1 MNHKKIKV
9 AVFGDSILD
18 LFSYHISP
26 RQSPEAS
33 VPIIIKEKEEYF
45 AGGAALLAT
54 KLSELGTSV
63 DLFTQI
69 GKDLNSKI
77 LKSKLKNLNVFD
89 YSKSSY
95 KTTIKERIIV
105 ENKYYLRKD
114 NEEIQSPFRKSIID
128 TFKKK
133 ASRYDAVIFSDYAK
147 GFLDKNL
154 FNNIKVICQTNNLLT
169 FIDPS
174 IKNKFDFKDINY
186 FKPNFEE
193 AVRLSERKTLKEI
206 LNYLSSAYNTIPVIT
221 LGESG
226 SASIENNKVIYSS
239 KYKTKTVD
247 TSGSGDIFF
256 AYFVY
261 SILNNKSLLQSLNY
275 SSKEAS
281 KHVKF
286 FGFSKNW

>member
-45 AGGAALLAT
+45 AGGAALLST

-147 GFLDKNL
+147 GFLDENL
-154 FNNIKVICQTNNLLT
+154 FNNIKEICQTNNLLT

-193 AVRLSERKTLKEI
+193 AVRLSERKSLKEI

-286 FGFSKNW
+286 FGFSKN

>member
-45 AGGAALLAT
+45 AGGAALLST

-77 LKSKLKNLNVFD
+77 HKSKLKNLNVFD
-89 YSKSSY
+89 YSKSNY

-286 FGFSKNW
+286 FGFSKN

>member
-45 AGGAALLAT
+45 AGGAALLST

-193 AVRLSERKTLKEI
+193 AVKLSERKTLKEI

-286 FGFSKNW
+286 FGFSKN

>member
-45 AGGAALLAT
+45 AGGAALLST

-114 NEEIQSPFRKSIID
+114 NEEIQSPFRKPIID

-193 AVRLSERKTLKEI
+193 AVKLSERKTLKEI

-286 FGFSKNW
+286 FGFSKN

>member
-45 AGGAALLAT
+45 AGGAALLST

-89 YSKSSY
+89 YSKSNY

-154 FNNIKVICQTNNLLT
+154 FNNIKAICQTNNLLT

-193 AVRLSERKTLKEI
+193 AVKLSERKTLKEI

-286 FGFSKNW
+286 FGFSKN

>member
-1 MNHKKIKV
+1 MNHKPKKV
-9 AVFGDSILD
+9 AVFGDAILD
-18 LFSYHISP
+18 LFSYYTSP
-26 RQSPEAS
+26 RESPEAS

-45 AGGAALLAT
+45 AGGAALLSS
-54 KLSELGTSV
+54 KLSELGIKV
-63 DLFTQI
+63 DLYTQI
-69 GKDLNSKI
+69 GKDSNSKI
-77 LKSKLKNLNVFD
+77 LNGKLKKINVFD
-89 YSKSSY
+89 YSKSNY

-114 NEEIQSPFRKSIID
+114 TEEIQSPFRKSIID
-128 TFKKK
+128 SFKEK

-147 GFLDKNL
+147 GFIDYNL
-154 FNNIKVICQTNNLLT
+154 FNNIKAICLAQDLLT

-174 IKNKFDFKDINY
+174 IKNKFDFKNIDY

-193 AVRLSERKTLKEI
+193 AVKLSGRKNLKEI
-206 LNYLSSAYNTIPVIT
+206 LEYLSVIYNTIPVIT

-226 SASIENNKVIYSS
+226 SASIDNKRVVYSR

-261 SILNNKSLLQSLNY
+261 SILNNKTLFHSLNY

-286 FGFSKNW
+286 FGFSKN

>member
-45 AGGAALLAT
+45 AGGAALLST

-286 FGFSKNW
+286 FGFSKN

>member
-1 MNHKKIKV
+1 MAHNLLTNLSCTRIQLSSMNQQLLKQ
-9 AVFGDSILD
+9 L
-18 LFSYHISP
+18 
-26 RQSPEAS
+26 
-33 VPIIIKEKEEYF
+33 PIIIKEKEEYF
-45 AGGAALLAT
+45 AGGAALLST

-89 YSKSSY
+89 YSKSNY

-286 FGFSKNW
+286 FGFSKN

>member
-45 AGGAALLAT
+45 AGGAALLST

-89 YSKSSY
+89 YSKSNY

-193 AVRLSERKTLKEI
+193 AVKLSERKTLKEI

-286 FGFSKNW
+286 FGFSKN

>member
-154 FNNIKVICQTNNLLT
+154 FNNIKVICQTNNLL
-169 FIDPS
+169 
-174 IKNKFDFKDINY
+174 
-186 FKPNFEE
+186 
-193 AVRLSERKTLKEI
+193 AC
-206 LNYLSSAYNTIPVIT
+206 
-221 LGESG
+221 
-226 SASIENNKVIYSS
+226 
-239 KYKTKTVD
+239 KYCCNCL
-247 TSGSGDIFF
+247 
-256 AYFVY
+256 Y
-261 SILNNKSLLQSLNY
+261 
-275 SSKEAS
+275 
-281 KHVKF
+281 
-286 FGFSKNW
+286 

>member
-45 AGGAALLAT
+45 AGGAALLST

-193 AVRLSERKTLKEI
+193 AVKLSERKTLKEI

-226 SASIENNKVIYSS
+226 SASIENNKVIYSN

-286 FGFSKNW
+286 FGFSKN